1 MSFVSDIKLSTDHEA
16 TSRELRQIR
25 EVDHST
31 CCSNARLK
39 SCLTKNSDSEIS
51 L

>member
-31 CCSNARLK
+31 CSNARLK
-39 SCLTKNSDSEIS
+39 SCLTKNSDSEII